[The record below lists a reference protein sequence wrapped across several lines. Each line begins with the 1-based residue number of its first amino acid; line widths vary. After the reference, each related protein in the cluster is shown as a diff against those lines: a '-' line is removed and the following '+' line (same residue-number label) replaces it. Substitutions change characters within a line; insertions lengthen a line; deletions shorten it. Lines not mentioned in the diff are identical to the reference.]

1 MPEPEHRRRPGAHRL
16 SSRGLLG
23 SGAALGSL
31 GLLAACSNGA
41 GGGEHFQVEGPPRK
55 GGILRVGLTGGS
67 AADTADA
74 HSPVNNGDIARTVN
88 LYDPLLM
95 RDDDYVLRPRL
106 ATSFKP
112 NAAAT
117 VWTATLRTGVRFS
130 DGSPLEPE
138 DVVYTFKRITDKKD
152 PKVIA
157 SGLTMLDDVVK
168 TGPHT
173 VEFRLSD
180 PNSVLDD
187 QIGQYAGGIVPR
199 GYDPKK
205 PIGTGPFV
213 LESFAPG
220 ESTVLKPNPHYWGK
234 TGPFVDEVRL
244 LSFND
249 DDAVINALLS
259 SQVDAV
265 SQIPLALVEV
275 IGSDERMAILNSKTG
290 RWMPFTMRVDRPP
303 FDDVRVRQAFRL
315 VVDRQQMIDQVLSG
329 FGQLGND
336 MYGILDPAY
345 PKDIPQRTQ
354 DIAKAKELLAAA
366 GHGNGLKVE
375 LVTAPIQSGVV
386 EAAQVFAQQAK
397 AADIDVSIRR
407 VDSTT
412 FFGDDYLQWD
422 FAQDFW
428 NSRNIL
434 GQTVA
439 GTVKDAPFNE
449 THWDNPRFERLAAQA
464 RGELD
469 EAKRAKLIRQGQEM
483 LFDEGGYIIWGF
495 ANQVDAYQ
503 KYVAGMKENATG
515 IPLGGYNFNRVW
527 IGEVS

>member
-1 MPEPEHRRRPGAHRL
+1 
-16 SSRGLLG
+16 
-23 SGAALGSL
+23 
-31 GLLAACSNGA
+31 LAACSNGSDVSDK
-41 GGGEHFQVEGPPRK
+41 FDVTGPPRK

-67 AADTADA
+67 SADTADA
-74 HSPVNNGDIARTVN
+74 HSAVNNSDIARSVN

-95 RDDDYVLRPRL
+95 RDDEFVLKPRL
-106 ATSFKP
+106 ASEFKP
-112 NAAAT
+112 NHAAT
-117 VWTATLRTGVRFS
+117 VWTCKLRPGVKFS
-130 DGSPLEPE
+130 DGRPVEPE
-138 DVVYTFKRITDKKD
+138 DVIYTFKRITD
-152 PKVIA
+152 PKNPKNGA
-157 SGLTMLDDVVK
+157 SGLEMLKEVVK
-168 TGPHT
+168 TGADT
-173 VEFRLSD
+173 LEFRLSE
-180 PNSVLDD
+180 PNSVLHD
-187 QIGQYAGGIVPR
+187 QIGQYTLGIVPR
-199 GYDPKK
+199 DYDPKK

-213 LESFAPG
+213 LDSFSPG
-220 ESTVLKPNPHYWGK
+220 QSTVLKPNPNYWGDV
-234 TGPFVDEVRL
+234 GPYLDEVRL
-244 LSFND
+244 LNFND

-275 IGSDERMAILNSKTG
+275 IDSDERMAILNSKTG
-290 RWMPFTMRVDRPP
+290 RWMPFTMRVDKAP

-329 FGQLGND
+329 YGQLGND

-345 PKDIPQRTQ
+345 PHQFPQRKQ
-354 DIAKAKELLAAA
+354 DIAQAKKLLADA
-366 GHGNGLKVE
+366 GHPNGLSVE

-397 AADIDVSIRR
+397 AAGINVKIRR
-407 VDSTT
+407 VDATT
-412 FFGDDYLQWD
+412 FFGDNYLKWD

-439 GTVKDAPFNE
+439 GTTKKAPFNE
-449 THWDNPRFERLAAQA
+449 THWNDPHFEQLTKEA
-464 RGELD
+464 RGLVD
-469 EAKRAKLIRQGQEM
+469 KQKRAKVIQESQKI
-483 LFDEGGYIIWGF
+483 LYEEGGYIIWGF

-503 KYVAGMKENATG
+503 KYVAGLKKNASG